1 MHFAENNK
9 SDFDSVVLLQPTS
22 PFRTSENIREAI
34 DLFDASLDMV
44 VSVKEPDSNPYY
56 TMFEEDENG
65 YLGKSKEGNYSR
77 RQDCPKVYEYNGAI
91 YVINSDRLKQ
101 MPIAAFKKVKKYVMS
116 PAVSHDIDT
125 SLDWIVAESLLKKQ
139 SIF

>member
-1 MHFAENNK
+1 
-9 SDFDSVVLLQPTS
+9 
-22 PFRTSENIREAI
+22 
-34 DLFDASLDMV
+34 
-44 VSVKEPDSNPYY
+44 
-56 TMFEEDENG
+56 MFEEDENG